1 MLLLILSAEALS
13 AISAVDSFE
22 VKMNSLD
29 SRGKIDEINRNF
41 EDLFSRFPV
50 KAREYALLAKD
61 LSIELQDKQ
70 GLMSSY
76 YNIALVQTN
85 SGQNTEALENLERA
99 LALAREIN
107 SELYIG
113 KCLNQIGIIYR
124 YLSRYDNALENHKE
138 AFDIFY
144 RTNNN
149 RELASSYINIG
160 VIYRNFND
168 NEKSLEYFRTA
179 YNICKDYGYIPEMV
193 NALTKIGNSFWFSK
207 ELDSAHFYYKNALE
221 ICLKNGIKIER
232 SGLLNNLG
240 NVHRSKL
247 EFDKAFEYY
256 NNALK
261 ISRESEDKNIEVVI
275 EKNIGITYKMMGK
288 FDSSIV
294 HLQIGMQLAKLI
306 GMARFEA
313 DIYLV
318 LSEVYELLKD
328 DTKALFYMKQYRDLH
343 DNIFDEQTAQ
353 RILEI
358 KLQQER
364 NFEKQRIEFDNQK
377 DKVLIYTVGLIVISA
392 LLFVILLLMLKRFK
406 QRLKTIEQ
414 LDEKNKFLSTL
425 VNNIP
430 NQIFYIN
437 SDLKITGT
445 NLEFDKLFK
454 DKYKGSAEIGQS
466 VFECSYL
473 GQLFSDESCDV
484 PYLGLITSREVTID
498 FGRDDK
504 CDFIF
509 LKAPFYDF
517 NDEFAGWICV
527 LNNISDRKKAEMWLK
542 ESEKRYRNLVENAF
556 DAIYMIRNESFEYI
570 NPRFTDITGFD
581 FASIAGSRELIGPL
595 MPSDNRGA
603 NSTFE
608 TVIKNKKG
616 EMLNVE
622 LSTVDISIDGEFSI
636 LGIMRD
642 ITQRKKAEAAL
653 AESEQKFRQLFDK
666 MLNGFALNQTIYDN
680 LNQPVDFEIVEANS
694 AFVDIFGIPINE
706 IKSQSIDVALGFKK
720 DPIWFDLFKEVSE
733 FGITRKL
740 DNYRTTEGRY
750 LDIVLYGIKRGQ
762 FATIIRDVTERRT
775 AEEKVQLLNVELEG
789 RVIERTSKLEEALEE
804 LRVANEEA
812 AMSLIKQKELNELK
826 SRFVSMVSH
835 EYRTPLTIILTSTYL
850 IEAYHKDG
858 ATEKFHK
865 QLKRIQDSVQ
875 SMTQLLE
882 DVMLIGKSEEGK
894 MTYKPM
900 HFNVVELCNKIISE
914 AKTVD
919 GDKHPVEFVYLREDF
934 VVYSDRKL
942 IHHILSNLISNAMKY
957 SPAESPVKVVL
968 DENNTSIL
976 FTVIDK
982 GIGIP
987 IDSQSMLFEPFTR
1000 SKNVGTIHGTGLGL
1014 SIVKQCVDTIG
1025 GEITFTSQEDSGTTF
1040 VVTIPKR

>member
-1 MLLLILSAEALS
+1 MLIILPAGILPAASS
-13 AISAVDSFE
+13 IDSFE
-22 VKMNSLD
+22 VRINTMD
-29 SRGKIDEINRNF
+29 GRAKIDEINRNF

-50 KAREYALLAKD
+50 KAREYAQIAKD
-61 LSIELQDKQ
+61 LSIEMQDKQ

-85 SGQNTEALENLERA
+85 SGQNSEALENLERA
-99 LALAREIN
+99 LSMAREIN

-124 YLSRYDNALENHKE
+124 YLSRYESALENHKE

-179 YNICKDYGYIPEMV
+179 FQICKEYHYIPEMV
-193 NALTKIGNSFWFSK
+193 NALTKIGNSFWFTK
-207 ELDSAHFYYKNALE
+207 DMDSAHYYYKSALE

-247 EFDKAFEYY
+247 EFDKAFDYY

-261 ISRESEDKNIEVVI
+261 ISQESEDKNIEVVI
-275 EKNIGITYKMMGK
+275 EKNIGITYKMMSQ

-294 HLQIGMQLAKLI
+294 HLQKAMQLAKTI

-328 DTKALFYMKQYRDLH
+328 DTKALFYLKQYRDLH

-358 KLQQER
+358 KIQQER
-364 NFEKQRIEFDNQK
+364 NFEKQKIEFDNQK
-377 DKVLIYTVGLIVISA
+377 DKVLIYTIGLVVVSA
-392 LLFVILLLMLKRFK
+392 LLFVILILLLKRFK

-437 SDLKITGT
+437 SDLQITGT
-445 NLEFDKLFK
+445 NLEFDRLFK
-454 DKYKGSAEIGQS
+454 DKYKGSAEVGQS
-466 VFECSYL
+466 VFENKYL
-473 GQLFSDESCDV
+473 CQLFSDESYDV
-484 PYLGLITSREVTID
+484 PYLGLISSREVTIE
-498 FGRDDK
+498 FGEEDS

-509 LKAPFYDF
+509 LKAPFYDY

-556 DAIYMIRNESFEYI
+556 DAIYMIRNNTFEYI
-570 NPRFTDITGFD
+570 NPRFTDITGFGFNNVLAND
-581 FASIAGSRELIGPL
+581 GFIKQL
-595 MPSDNRGA
+595 MPSENLSGK
-603 NSTFE
+603 STFE
-608 TVIKNKKG
+608 TTIKNIKG
-616 EMLNVE
+616 EPLNVE
-622 LSTVDISIDGEFSI
+622 LSTVDISIDGELTL

-642 ITQRKKAEAAL
+642 ITQRKKAEDAL
-653 AESEQKFRQLFDK
+653 AESEQKFRLLFDK

-680 LNQPVDFEIVEANS
+680 IGQPVDFEIVEANS
-694 AFVDIFGIPINE
+694 AFVEIFGMPLNE
-706 IKSQSIDVALGFKK
+706 IKSQSIDLALGFKK

-740 DNYRTTEGRY
+740 DNYRTSEGRY

-762 FATIIRDVTERRT
+762 FATIIRDVTERRL

-894 MTYKPM
+894 MSYKPM
-900 HFNVVELCNKIISE
+900 HFNVVELCNKIIAE

-919 GDKHPVEFVYLREDF
+919 ADKHPVEFVYLREDF
-934 VVYSDRKL
+934 VIYSDRKL
-942 IHHILSNLISNAMKY
+942 IHHILSNLVSNAMKY
-957 SPAESPVKVVL
+957 SPASAPVKVVL
-968 DENNTSIL
+968 DENNTSII

-987 IDSQSMLFEPFTR
+987 IESQSMLFEPFTR

-1025 GEITFTSQEDSGTTF
+1025 GEITFTSQEDSGSTF
-1040 VVTIPKR
+1040 VITIPKR